1 MGSGGDLAELRGL
14 LVVVTFL
21 SITVLLVAMIP
32 GEFVV
37 GSTENRQVVVPDN
50 YSSSDVMAIASSTNY
65 TIGLHFEQSFS
76 LGGHYFTIFDDARGS
91 VPGNGIIMYT
101 EWWEYWGIIH
111 NQLYMQWYDQDNIER
126 SHSPTSGP
134 HFPYLDKMMNFQTI
148 DDIGVNTT
156 WTVQCIHVTIKAMFG
171 YNTTAYDNCT
181 HAYEN
186 NALGIWLGINF
197 DQVNTQ
203 YNAWNLIQMIL
214 FFQMPDVHP
223 MINMI
228 IAIPIW
234 ITIAYLVFTLITKLI
249 PFT

>member
-37 GSTENRQVVVPDN
+37 GSTDNRQVVVPED
-50 YSSSDVMAIASSTNY
+50 YSSSEVMAIASSYNFTF
-65 TIGLHFEQSFS
+65 GPHVDKEFD
-76 LGGHYFTIFDDARGS
+76 LGGHTFLIFDNAAGS
-91 VPGNGIIMYT
+91 IPGTGILMFHTWI
-101 EWWEYWGIIH
+101 EYWIFH
-111 NQLYMQWYDQDNIER
+111 NRDLMKWYDSQNIER
-126 SHSPTSGP
+126 DTGADFSQW
-134 HFPYLDKMMNFQTI
+134 PYMMKFQTI

-156 WTVQCIHVTIKAMFG
+156 WTVQCEHVTVKAMFG

-181 HAYEN
+181 QAYEN
-186 NALGIWLGINF
+186 DALGIWLGINF
-197 DQVNTQ
+197 DQVNTT

-223 MINMI
+223 LINMI
-228 IAIPIW
+228 IAIPLW

>member
-21 SITVLLVAMIP
+21 SITVLLVSMIP

-37 GSTENRQVVVPDN
+37 GSTDNRQVAVPDD
-50 YSSSDVMAIASSTNY
+50 YSSSDVMAIASATNF
-65 TIGLHFEQSFS
+65 TIGPHFEQSFS
-76 LGGHYFTIFDDARGS
+76 LGGHDFTIFDDARGS
-91 VPGNGIIMYT
+91 IPGNGIIVYT
-101 EWWEYWGIIH
+101 EWTEWWVIH
-111 NQLYMQWYDQDNIER
+111 NQLYMKWYDSQNIER
-126 SHSPTSGP
+126 NSAPSGP
-134 HFPYLDKMMNFQTI
+134 QLPYMSYMMKFQTI

-156 WTVQCIHVTIKAMFG
+156 WTVQCERVTVKAMFG
-171 YNTTAYDNCT
+171 YNTTAYGNSTD
-181 HAYEN
+181 AYEN
-186 NALGIWLGINF
+186 SALGLWLGINF

>member
-37 GSTENRQVVVPDN
+37 GTSENRQVVVPDD
-50 YSSSDVMAIASSTNY
+50 YSSSEVMAIASSYNFTFGPHVQEDF
-65 TIGLHFEQSFS
+65 TM
-76 LGGHYFTIFDDARGS
+76 GGHDFTIFDNAMGS
-91 VPGNGIIMYT
+91 VPGTGIIMYHK
-101 EWWEYWGIIH
+101 WIEYWIFH
-111 NQLYMQWYDQDNIER
+111 NQDFMKWYDQQNIER
-126 SHSPTSGP
+126 DTDLEDYQW
-134 HFPYLDKMMNFQTI
+134 PYMLKFQTI

-156 WTVQCIHVTIKAMFG
+156 WTVQCEHVTIKAMFG
-171 YNTTAYDNCT
+171 YNTTSYDNCT
-181 HAYEN
+181 QAYEN
-186 NALGIWLGINF
+186 SALGIWLGINF

-223 MINMI
+223 LINMI

>member
-21 SITVLLVAMIP
+21 SITVLLVSMIP

-37 GSTENRQVVVPDN
+37 GSTDNRQVAVPED
-50 YSSSDVMAIASSTNY
+50 YSSSEVMAIASSYNF
-65 TIGLHFEQSFS
+65 TIGPHVDEDFS
-76 LGGHYFTIFDDARGS
+76 LGGHDFRLYDNAMGS
-91 VPGNGIIMYT
+91 IPGDGITMYHGWT
-101 EWWEYWGIIH
+101 EWWILH
-111 NQLYMQWYDQDNIER
+111 THDFVRWYDQQNIARDN
-126 SHSPTSGP
+126 GP
-134 HFPYLDKMMNFQTI
+134 GFMAWPYLLSFQTI

-156 WTVQCIHVTIKAMFG
+156 WTVQCEHVTVKAMFG

-186 NALGIWLGINF
+186 DALGIWLGINF

-203 YNAWNLIQMIL
+203 YNAWNLIQLIL

-249 PFT
+249 PFI